1 MNNASIWISLASV
14 FIAGMALGWNIYR
27 DLRRPRLKVTF
38 GFREL
43 IDIEGKE
50 ESPFLMLFYTNQGPG
65 KINIDFIILKKRWAH
80 LKMRL
85 NKEGAYSLI
94 ISKEENPLSDP
105 LPTTLNV
112 GERRKY
118 CFPKGKYDWLKEYH
132 KIGMLDSFGRFH
144 WAPRTDY
151 KRVIKQ
157 YEKKLQ

>member
-1 MNNASIWISLASV
+1 
-14 FIAGMALGWNIYR
+14 
-27 DLRRPRLKVTF
+27 
-38 GFREL
+38 
-43 IDIEGKE
+43 
-50 ESPFLMLFYTNQGPG
+50 MLFYTNQGPG